1 MRKRLVPFLLA
12 PDSTTATTQNATAF
26 EPISEE
32 LKRALTA
39 TSYAGLPQLASIE
52 PVHTGLTVFA
62 DAEATKSLGEV
73 VHVDS
78 TGTVGIALLQQA
90 ALVGRVANFVVR
102 KVTTTSTQ
110 EVVGDEVAGEEGV
123 AEQGVKEYGPVSY
136 ISTFRPEWFKGLDEK
151 TGNVID

>member
-32 LKRALTA
+32 LKRTLIA
-39 TSYAGLPQLASIE
+39 TTYAGLPQHASLE
-52 PVHTGLTVFA
+52 PIHAGLSVFA
-62 DAEATKSLGEV
+62 DADATKSLGEV

-78 TGTVGIALLQQA
+78 TGTVGIALIQQA
-90 ALVGRVANFVVR
+90 ALVGRADNFVVR
-102 KVTTTSTQ
+102 KVTTTQ
-110 EVVGDEVAGEEGV
+110 EVATEDAAVEEGV

-151 TGNVID
+151 TGNMID